1 MGTISLRLDERD
13 HELIKHYAAMN
24 KVSMSKLLRDAAIE
38 KIEDEL
44 DTALFDKAIEEIKRT
59 YTLEEVK
66 QELGL

>member
-1 MGTISLRLDERD
+1 MATISLRLDERD
-13 HELIKHYAAMN
+13 HELIKRYAAIN
-24 KVSMSKLLRDAAIE
+24 NVSMSKLLRDAAIE

-44 DTALFDKAIEEIKRT
+44 DTTLFDKAVKEMKRT

>member
-1 MGTISLRLDERD
+1 MATISLRLDERD
-13 HELIKHYAAMN
+13 HELIKRYAAIN
-24 KVSMSKLLRDAAIE
+24 NVSMSKLLRDAAIE

-44 DTALFDKAIEEIKRT
+44 DTTLFDKALEEMKRT